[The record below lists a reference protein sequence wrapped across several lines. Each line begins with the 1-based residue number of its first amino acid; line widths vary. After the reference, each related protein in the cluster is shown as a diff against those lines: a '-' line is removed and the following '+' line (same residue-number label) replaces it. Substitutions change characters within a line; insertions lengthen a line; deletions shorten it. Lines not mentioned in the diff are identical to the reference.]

1 MSYNETRGDLDFL
14 NPHEMEV
21 QETDE
26 PQTLEECM
34 DYAKEFDDFV
44 PLENAIYDVEKK
56 LKESQEL
63 LKQYIDECGQMTNG
77 IVKSRFNK
85 ILNILKK

>member
-1 MSYNETRGDLDFL
+1 MIYEETRGDLEFL
-14 NPHEMEV
+14 NPHEMEK
-21 QETDE
+21 EEPTE
-26 PQTLEECM
+26 PQTLQECM
-34 DYAKEFDDFV
+34 DYAKKFDDFI

-56 LKESQEL
+56 IKESQEL

-77 IVKSRFNK
+77 IIKSRFNK